1 MCAGP
6 DRIAAIRSESCH
18 VVFDRYLSRL
28 RRRMNSDCSPS
39 WRTGFYGARDK
50 DIKFLKNVYIMS
62 QMRLICAL
70 YAPYMR
76 LICVSC
82 IAQTQARN
90 DCGTHPYQ
98 KVQDHII

>member
-1 MCAGP
+1 MVYQGGIRIKFSLGRGAAGGLGISRISMCAGP

-50 DIKFLKNVYIMS
+50 GIEFLKNVYIMS
-62 QMRLICAL
+62 QMRLICASF
-70 YAPYMR
+70 
-76 LICVSC
+76 VS
-82 IAQTQARN
+82 
-90 DCGTHPYQ
+90 H
-98 KVQDHII
+98 V